1 MVPGGQMD
9 ERVSDLDASGS
20 TWYAATANGVFAS
33 ADQGATWVGGPVLDK
48 TEYRAVASSGPMVIA
63 AQRTAL
69 ALSENGGSTWQPLAL
84 PHKLTWLQSIS
95 IAGNGSVWLGG
106 REGVFYSED
115 KGQNWNELSTLPIS
129 DISGLS
135 YDADLK
141 RVVVTSWASSWV
153 LAVDPADR
161 TWKFYDPGWKVRH
174 VRSMSGRLVAATLYN
189 GVVVEPQKTT
199 TKLAVAHT
207 P

>member
-1 MVPGGQMD
+1 
-9 ERVSDLDASGS
+9 
-20 TWYAATANGVFAS
+20 
-33 ADQGATWVGGPVLDK
+33 
-48 TEYRAVASSGPMVIA
+48 MVIA

-69 ALSENGGSTWQPLAL
+69 AWSEDGGKNWQPLAM

-95 IAGNGSVWLGG
+95 MAGNGSVWLGG

-115 KGQNWNELSTLPIS
+115 KGQNWTELSTLPIS

-135 YDADLK
+135 YDPDLK

-174 VRSMSGRLVAATLYN
+174 VRSMGGRLVGATPYN
-189 GVVVEPQKTT
+189 GVVVEPQKAT
-199 TKLAVAHT
+199 TKVAVAHT
-207 P
+207 H